1 MAYKCWMRENVMFES
16 GAFIVAQGHGH
27 YRRPVAAAVKA
38 RGGCLRPLTTI
49 VAFSRL
55 GTPPPLQPTLLASA
69 QATSSERASP
79 IPCPPSL
86 SVSLQWSSHSLR
98 KKKRTFG
105 MFPAIWQ
112 NVKTRPFLRNS
123 CRGQVFCQCGS
134 KKHPIKRP
142 NDHWPWNGRYPELPQ
157 DMGDLWS
164 NWVRSD
170 RAKKWGYHR
179 CSIKNTEFLAENAF
193 LFVSIYR
200 IKFGRWWVLIL
211 IFRII
216 KKKNLEFVEYMLHD
230 SPYQNQQNDL
240 DL

>member
-1 MAYKCWMRENVMFES
+1 
-16 GAFIVAQGHGH
+16 
-27 YRRPVAAAVKA
+27 
-38 RGGCLRPLTTI
+38 
-49 VAFSRL
+49 
-55 GTPPPLQPTLLASA
+55 
-69 QATSSERASP
+69 
-79 IPCPPSL
+79 
-86 SVSLQWSSHSLR
+86 
-98 KKKRTFG
+98 

-134 KKHPIKRP
+134 EKHPIKRP

-200 IKFGRWWVLIL
+200 IKLGRWWVLIL

-216 KKKNLEFVEYMLHD
+216 KKKKPRICRIYVTWLTLSKPTKWSWSVKLECEVLPANCKDDWFWR
-230 SPYQNQQNDL
+230 NFG
-240 DL
+240 